1 MADKGLE
8 NLDKELEAVLPQKA
22 VQKREA
28 KKTAPKRKG
37 KVAKAKQKVL
47 QSKARRKNAVARA
60 SLKSGNGRIRIN
72 GRNID
77 LLKPKEIRELI
88 MEPVHLS
95 DSAAEIVKE
104 SDIQIS
110 VHGGGVNGQAQ
121 AARTALAKALALSNE
136 GLRKVYLDYDRSLI
150 VDDYRK
156 VEPKKFRGP
165 KARARFQKSYR

>member
-28 KKTAPKRKG
+28 RKATPKKKG
-37 KVAKAKQKVL
+37 KVAKAKQKIL
-47 QSKARRKNAVARA
+47 LSMARRKNAVARA
-60 SLKSGNGRIRIN
+60 SLKSGTGRIRVNGIDIN
-72 GRNID
+72 LI
-77 LLKPKEIRELI
+77 KPREMRELI
-88 MEPVHLS
+88 LEPIHLS
-95 DSAAEIVKE
+95 DSAQQIVSE
-104 SDIQIS
+104 SDIQIEMR
-110 VHGGGVNGQAQ
+110 GGGVIGQAQ
-121 AARTALAKALALSNE
+121 AARTALAKALSLSNE

-156 VEPKKFRGP
+156 VEPKKFKGP